1 MPRFFYLYISSNPQ
15 TLKPSNPQTLK
26 PSCLFYLLRLVSFN
40 YATSITTLHIMK
52 PMSLFVEYLMTVFHF
67 GMRVTIR
74 E

>member
-1 MPRFFYLYISSNPQ
+1 MPRFFYLYISSNSQ
-15 TLKPSNPQTLK
+15 ILKFSNPQILK

>member
-1 MPRFFYLYISSNPQ
+1 MSRFFYLYISSNPQ
-15 TLKPSNPQTLK
+15 TLKH
-26 PSCLFYLLRLVSFN
+26 SCLFYLLRLVSFN

>member
-1 MPRFFYLYISSNPQ
+1 MPRFFYLYISSNSQ
-15 TLKPSNPQTLK
+15 ILK

-40 YATSITTLHIMK
+40 YATSIATLHIMK